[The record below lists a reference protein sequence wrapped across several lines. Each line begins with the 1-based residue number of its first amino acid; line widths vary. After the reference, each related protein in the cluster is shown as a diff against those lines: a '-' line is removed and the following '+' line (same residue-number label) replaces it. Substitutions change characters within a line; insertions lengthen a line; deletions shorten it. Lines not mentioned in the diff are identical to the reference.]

1 MKNLYYLFILSFLLI
16 SCEEEVPPI
25 TYTLTTQV
33 TPAGA
38 GKVDPSSGTFD
49 EGSSVT
55 LLATP
60 SENYSFKQ
68 WTGSGSGTAN
78 PLTFKIISN
87 TSITAVFELIDADG
101 DGVTDALDKCSDTP
115 VGSTVNAEG
124 CATSQL
130 DTDGDGVTDDKDLC
144 AETPDG
150 ETVDENGCSD
160 SQVDTDGDGVTD
172 DKDLCVETPD
182 GETVDENGCSD
193 SQKDTDGDG
202 VTDDIDQCSET
213 PEGENVDANGCTVPP
228 KQFTL
233 TVSISTEGPSGLFK
247 INGGDALSTT
257 TAILY
262 DSGTVVELEALDN
275 IPSYTFAKWK
285 GDINNNQIEQNPI
298 QVIMDTVKDI
308 KVLFEPEP
316 EPEDPFL
323 LDANGVTIKV
333 NENMFPE
340 VVPGDKG
347 IVDGVEYTAVDREM
361 LISMVQGGADVTKV
375 VTTLVT
381 DMSLVFLHK
390 TNFNQDISSWDVSNV
405 TNMSNM
411 FKDARNFNQPIG
423 NWDVSSVTDMRYM
436 FAEAQE
442 FNQPI
447 GNWDVSNVTNMH
459 FMFDKATAFNQPI
472 GNWDV
477 SNVTDMSRMFYD
489 ARSFNQDI
497 NNWNVSNVINMTYL
511 FSFAES
517 FNKNLDNWDVSN
529 VTDMNHMFNGA
540 RSFDHDISNWDVSN
554 VTNMEGMFWYS
565 DFNQPLG
572 NWDVSNVTNMDYMFA
587 NNIKFNEDI
596 GNWDVSNIGTLYGTF
611 AGATSFNQ
619 DIGNW
624 DVSKVTIMQLM
635 FNNAKSFNQDLS
647 KWCVLNVSIYQGFSD
662 GSNLSN
668 ANMPVWGTCPSKS
681 TIWNGTT
688 ITFTK
693 ADGADPEEEA
703 NQDRI
708 TDNIWITRGN
718 DGGQI
723 FNIKKETSDNKT
735 DSPVGT
741 KWAVGTLDQIE
752 TLTFKKFRAA
762 VEKPKSSVGKNLVMY
777 LEEDD
782 IYLSVK
788 FTSWSEQKNGG
799 FAYERSTKQ

>member
-68 WTGSGSGTAN
+68 WTGTGSGTAN

-172 DKDLCVETPD
+172 DKDLCAETPD

-202 VTDDIDQCSET
+202 VTDDIDQCAET
-213 PEGENVDANGCTVPP
+213 PEGENVDANGCIDSP

-257 TAILY
+257 TEILY

-361 LISMVQGGADVTKV
+361 LISMVQNGDDVSKV

-381 DMSLVFLHK
+381 DMSEIFFQNY
-390 TNFNQDISSWDVSNV
+390 NFNQDISSWDVSNITDMSRMFYGAKSFNQDISNWNV
-405 TNMSNM
+405 SHVINMTKMLS
-411 FKDARNFNQPIG
+411 FAESFNQPIG
-423 NWDVSSVTDMRYM
+423 NWDVSYVTNMYDM
-436 FAEAQE
+436 FFGASS
-442 FNQPI
+442 FNQDI
-447 GNWDVSNVTNMH
+447 SNWDVSHVTNMR
-459 FMFDKATAFNQPI
+459 
-472 GNWDV
+472 
-477 SNVTDMSRMFYD
+477 RMFSY

-497 NNWNVSNVINMTYL
+497 GNWDVSKVTTMSFMFGHAISFNQDIGNWNVSNVT
-511 FSFAES
+511 
-517 FNKNLDNWDVSN
+517 NLN
-529 VTDMNHMFNGA
+529 
-540 RSFDHDISNWDVSN
+540 
-554 VTNMEGMFWYS
+554 
-565 DFNQPLG
+565 
-572 NWDVSNVTNMDYMFA
+572 
-587 NNIKFNEDI
+587 
-596 GNWDVSNIGTLYGTF
+596 GTF
-611 AGATSFNQ
+611 TEATSFNQ

-624 DVSKVTIMQLM
+624 DVSKVTIMQVM
-635 FNNAKSFNQDLS
+635 FYNTTSFNQDLS
-647 KWCVLNVSIYQGFSD
+647 KWCVSNVNNYLNFSD

-788 FTSWSEQKNGG
+788 FTSWSEHKNGG